1 MTPLNNP
8 SSRNTASF
16 IFTPTAHPCPEL
28 SESWTNIMTLTTW
41 TSMVLSRLGDE
52 ANGTIVIDAD
62 DYLRTLPSPLLR
74 LCI

>member
-1 MTPLNNP
+1 
-8 SSRNTASF
+8 
-16 IFTPTAHPCPEL
+16 
-28 SESWTNIMTLTTW
+28 MTLTTW